1 MKAPSPLSAIQKLRA
16 SRCKWVTHAGNPGAN
31 SAAGTMQHLALKV
44 KDHDEMMAMRDRLRA
59 KGVPVLGPMD
69 HGMCVSMYF
78 AGPENLSLELSY
90 SSQPINN
97 AQWIDPEV
105 VALAGISK
113 EELERY
119 KNPAAFP
126 GSGGSVAQPA
136 IGETSTGP
144 HMTNYPPGRYEAST
158 SVPDEVVL
166 TMVESEPPVPPK
178 RLEIPAQRRYTRSP
192 PPWVSDWPVGM
203 TPTVMGA
210 NSSPLPPVEPIQPSC
225 MFGFDPHRRRTAFA
239 ADCCCREGW

>member
-1 MKAPSPLSAIQKLRA
+1 MSNKVEGLHHLALCTADMKSQIEFFTDKLGMELQALYWMHGVENTWHGFLRLNDESSIA
-16 SRCKWVTHAGNPGAN
+16 FVCNPEIEGIEVQMGVTHAGNPGAN

-90 SSQPINN
+90 SSEPINN
-97 AQWIDPEV
+97 THWIDPEV
-105 VALAGISK
+105 VALAGISE

-144 HMTNYPPGRYEAST
+144 HMTNYPPGHYEASM
-158 SVPDEVVL
+158 SIPDEVVL
-166 TMVESEPPVPPK
+166 TMVESEPPVS
-178 RLEIPAQRRYTRSP
+178 A
-192 PPWVSDWPVGM
+192 
-203 TPTVMGA
+203 
-210 NSSPLPPVEPIQPSC
+210 
-225 MFGFDPHRRRTAFA
+225 
-239 ADCCCREGW
+239 

>member
-1 MKAPSPLSAIQKLRA
+1 MSNKVEGLHHLALCTADMKSQIEFFTDKLGMELQALYWMHGVENTWHGFLRLNDESSIA
-16 SRCKWVTHAGNPGAN
+16 FVCNPEIEGIEVQMGVTHAGNPGAN

-144 HMTNYPPGRYEAST
+144 HMTNYPPGHYEASM
-158 SVPDEVVL
+158 SIPDEVVL
-166 TMVESEPPVPPK
+166 TMVESEPPVS
-178 RLEIPAQRRYTRSP
+178 A
-192 PPWVSDWPVGM
+192 
-203 TPTVMGA
+203 
-210 NSSPLPPVEPIQPSC
+210 
-225 MFGFDPHRRRTAFA
+225 
-239 ADCCCREGW
+239 

>member
-1 MKAPSPLSAIQKLRA
+1 MSNKVEGLHHLALCTADMKSQIEFFTDKLGMELQALYWMHGVENTWHGFLRLNDESSIA
-16 SRCKWVTHAGNPGAN
+16 FVCNPEIEGIEVQMGVTHAGNPGAN

-90 SSQPINN
+90 SSEPINN
-97 AQWIDPEV
+97 TQWIDPEV
-105 VALAGISK
+105 VALAGISE

-126 GSGGSVAQPA
+126 GSGGNVAQSA

-144 HMTNYPPGRYEAST
+144 HMTNYPPGHYEASM
-158 SVPDEVVL
+158 SIPDEVVL
-166 TMVESEPPVPPK
+166 TMVESEPPVS
-178 RLEIPAQRRYTRSP
+178 A
-192 PPWVSDWPVGM
+192 
-203 TPTVMGA
+203 
-210 NSSPLPPVEPIQPSC
+210 
-225 MFGFDPHRRRTAFA
+225 
-239 ADCCCREGW
+239 

>member
-1 MKAPSPLSAIQKLRA
+1 MSNKVEGLHHLALCTADMKSQIEFFTDKLGMELQALYWMHGVENTWHGFLRLNDESSIA
-16 SRCKWVTHAGNPGAN
+16 FVCNPEIKGIEVQMGVTHAGNPGAN

-97 AQWIDPEV
+97 TQWIDPEV
-105 VALAGISK
+105 VALAGISE

-144 HMTNYPPGRYEAST
+144 HMTNYPPGHYEASM
-158 SVPDEVVL
+158 SIPDEVVL
-166 TMVESEPPVPPK
+166 TMVESEPPVS
-178 RLEIPAQRRYTRSP
+178 A
-192 PPWVSDWPVGM
+192 
-203 TPTVMGA
+203 
-210 NSSPLPPVEPIQPSC
+210 
-225 MFGFDPHRRRTAFA
+225 
-239 ADCCCREGW
+239 

>member
-1 MKAPSPLSAIQKLRA
+1 MSNKVEGLHHLALCTADMKSQIEFFTDKLGMELQALYWMHGVENTWHGFLRLNDESSIA
-16 SRCKWVTHAGNPGAN
+16 FVCNPEIEGIEVQMGVTHAGNPGAN

-90 SSQPINN
+90 SSEPINN
-97 AQWIDPEV
+97 TQWIDPEV
-105 VALAGISK
+105 VALAGISE

-126 GSGGSVAQPA
+126 GSGGNVAQPA

-144 HMTNYPPGRYEAST
+144 HMTNYPPGHYEASM
-158 SVPDEVVL
+158 SIPDEVVL
-166 TMVESEPPVPPK
+166 TMVESEPPVS
-178 RLEIPAQRRYTRSP
+178 A
-192 PPWVSDWPVGM
+192 
-203 TPTVMGA
+203 
-210 NSSPLPPVEPIQPSC
+210 
-225 MFGFDPHRRRTAFA
+225 
-239 ADCCCREGW
+239 